1 MLELVIDCMKK
12 DLIVLEQQVR
22 ELEIELYRKE
32 DDLCEV
38 EREIE
43 LYKIK
48 FFEMKDCLEKI
59 SKEKDCVGR
68 EVFYYKI

>member
-1 MLELVIDCMKK
+1 MKK
-12 DLIVLEQQVR
+12 DLIVLEEQGK

-32 DDLCEV
+32 DDLCRV

-48 FFEMKDCLEKI
+48 FFEMKDFLEKI
-59 SKEKDCVGR
+59 SREKDCVGR
-68 EVFYYKI
+68 EVVQYKI